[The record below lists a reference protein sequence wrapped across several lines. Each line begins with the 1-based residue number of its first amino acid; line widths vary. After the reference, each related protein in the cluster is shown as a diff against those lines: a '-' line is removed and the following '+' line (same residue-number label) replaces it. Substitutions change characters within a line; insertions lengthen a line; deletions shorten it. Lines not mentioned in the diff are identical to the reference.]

1 MCVYVCV
8 YICMYM
14 YMQVPRVA
22 KRGSDPLELELYMAV
37 SYQMWIL
44 GTELGSSGR
53 IAEPSLQCSE
63 MFLYSNQGTVTGAF
77 GS

>member
-22 KRGSDPLELELYMAV
+22 KRGSDPLEEL
-37 SYQMWIL
+37 WIR

-53 IAEPSLQCSE
+53 ITEPSLQCSE
-63 MFLYSNQGTVTGAF
+63 MFLYSNQGTVTGAL